1 MVAYSERYDA
11 LCDIIDDLPSPPGDE
26 DNRFQLGVA
35 TGSNTRSYKLDYYIS
50 TNKSRKGKEV
60 ERYGELSRLVYRDK
74 LTYIAQVEQLRL
86 SEKDFENLGLIGD
99 GQFGSVSC
107 TFSFKA
113 DDRYLP
119 YDVSWMDKYTP

>member
-86 SEKDFENLGLIGD
+86 SEKVSAVRCKLD
-99 GQFGSVSC
+99 GQVYAMKTIKKFTAIRAGSVSW
-107 TFSFKA
+107 KH
-113 DDRYLP
+113 DQR
-119 YDVSWMDKYTP
+119 